1 MVEKRR
7 TKSWQLFN
15 YLRVFDSQSGEQ
27 IGQAFDITTEG
38 MMLISQA
45 AIPKG
50 VVFDFRME
58 LPNTE
63 GVPSEITFRAQSRWR
78 TCDVSKRFFETG
90 FILVKP
96 SPEVAEG
103 IQKVIDELYFRGP
116 VDMDNDTLHAQASN
130 G

>member
-7 TKSWQLFN
+7 TKRWQLFE
-15 YLRVFDSQSGEQ
+15 YLRVFDSRSGEQ
-27 IGQAFDITTEG
+27 IGHVFDITTEG
-38 MMLISQA
+38 MMLISQT

-58 LPNTE
+58 LRNTE

-78 TCDVSKRFFETG
+78 TCDVDKSFFDTG

-96 SPEVAEG
+96 SPEVVEG
-103 IQKVIDELYFRGP
+103 IKQVINELCFRGP
-116 VDMDNDTLHAQASN
+116 VDMDDDTLHAKASN